1 MHLKQSKT
9 IVSPNYKSVL
19 HFKIKSLQ
27 KQKNSFFYFQALL
40 DYANL
45 SRHGNKRDLLQRC
58 KSLIT
63 SNFSP
68 QLANKIQQINNT
80 RPQPSRSHHVSSSS
94 SSSSSRHHPI
104 VLPKTPPIEV
114 IPQANHIQFINLPFF
129 EKMRTIECS
138 NMPVDW
144 HTFSPIRFLLNET
157 DIDLIRKT
165 SSKVFLRIAPTILH
179 ERHNDV
185 LPPYLFVQCNVNFI
199 EYFFS

>member
-1 MHLKQSKT
+1 MLLKQLKT
-9 IVSPNYKSVL
+9 TVSPNYKSVIYL
-19 HFKIKSLQ
+19 KTKLKNQSL
-27 KQKNSFFYFQALL
+27 FFVQALL
-40 DYANL
+40 DHANL
-45 SRHGNKRDLLQRC
+45 PRQGHKRDLFQRC

-63 SNFSP
+63 SNFTQ
-68 QLANKIQQINNT
+68 QLANKIQQIENT
-80 RPQPSRSHHVSSSS
+80 RPHSSRSHHVS

-114 IPQANHIQFINLPFF
+114 LPLANHIQFINLPFF

-157 DIDLIRKT
+157 DIDLIRKN
-165 SSKVFLRIAPTILH
+165 SAKIFLRIAPTIVS

-185 LPPYLFVQCNVNFI
+185 LPPYLFVQCNVSLTLLFGK
-199 EYFFS
+199 

>member
-1 MHLKQSKT
+1 MHFKQLKT
-9 IVSPNYKSVL
+9 IVSQNYKSVI
-19 HFKIKSLQ
+19 HFKIKFSP
-27 KQKNSFFYFQALL
+27 KKKRFFYFQTLL
-40 DYANL
+40 EYANL
-45 SRHGNKRDLLQRC
+45 SRQGNKRDLLERC

-63 SNFSP
+63 SNFTP
-68 QLANKIQQINNT
+68 QLANKIHQINNT
-80 RPQPSRSHHVSSSS
+80 RPHSSSRSNHV

-144 HTFSPIRFLLNET
+144 HTFSPIRFMLNET
-157 DIDLIRKT
+157 DIDLIRKN
-165 SSKVFLRIAPTILH
+165 SAKVFLRIAPTILH

-185 LPPYLFVQCNVNFI
+185 LPPFLFVQCNVNFI
-199 EYFFS
+199 LSSFFLKKY